1 MQVVNDY
8 ESDLFAS
15 HSFVP
20 TTVKLINALTFQPV
34 CIFSKN
40 LENQGFRPSQ
50 PGMNNPLVLNAPFL
64 YPLKTTE
71 NIGFLMFSEGNDRVE
86 RMGENKLLTY
96 FAQVQAL
103 STIYPTSESS
113 KHVLLKNCL
122 NFGKPSK
129 IINVSPIVENNGS
142 IIKKRKQYRKEP
154 YEPFQ
159 VVEKISMGKEVKII
173 VYGETRKIPYDDVQ
187 SLLRSKKYC

>member
-1 MQVVNDY
+1 
-8 ESDLFAS
+8 
-15 HSFVP
+15 
-20 TTVKLINALTFQPV
+20 
-34 CIFSKN
+34 
-40 LENQGFRPSQ
+40 
-50 PGMNNPLVLNAPFL
+50 MNNPLVLNAPFL

-113 KHVLLKNCL
+113 KHVVLKNCL

-142 IIKKRKQYRKEP
+142 IIKKRK
-154 YEPFQ
+154 
-159 VVEKISMGKEVKII
+159 
-173 VYGETRKIPYDDVQ
+173 
-187 SLLRSKKYC
+187 